1 MKEVQKLIPNAF
13 FGILVEVWSSSST
26 SCVSCHVISFDT
38 FYMVLSLYFP
48 ILFS

>member
-13 FGILVEVWSSSST
+13 FGILVEVWSSST

>member
-13 FGILVEVWSSSST
+13 FGILVEVWSSST
-26 SCVSCHVISFDT
+26 SFVSCHVISFDT
-38 FYMVLSLYFP
+38 FSMVLSLYFP